1 MNDFIHQWYDK
12 SYQAVGILGI
22 QTASGDMTNAVAW
35 RDQSQGFKQLA
46 TQPLE
51 FYRERWD
58 TLVGEYW
65 QVPPSYSACKFQG
78 RPLHAWAR
86 EGVAILKEPVKRVVQ
101 HLTIEQVDFP
111 RIKFSATVS
120 SGTYIR
126 TLFED
131 MAKKLGTCGALRE
144 LTRTS
149 IGPFLSETALVPGQW
164 PDAEKNWHWGKAQQL
179 AHQVALPQALLSPQ
193 GSQRYRHGQGVGESM
208 VERITPCNEAPGR
221 GSFLWAISHQAQ
233 LLGMAQAKRSSG
245 GIWLIPKLNFLPS

>member
-12 SYQAVGILGI
+12 SYQAVGVLGI
-22 QTASGDMTNAVAW
+22 QTPSGDMTNPVAW
-35 RDQSQGFKQLA
+35 RDQSQRFKQLA
-46 TQPLE
+46 TQPQE
-51 FYRERWD
+51 FYRERWA

-101 HLTIEQVDFP
+101 QLTIEQVDFP
-111 RIKFSATVS
+111 QIKFSATVS

-149 IGPFLSETALVPGQW
+149 IGPFCSETALEPGQW
-164 PDAEKNWHWGKAQQL
+164 PDVEKKLALGQGPTIGSPGGPPPSPAQSPG
-179 AHQVALPQALLSPQ
+179 HSTLSPWP
-193 GSQRYRHGQGVGESM
+193 GSRGVHGGENNPLQRGPRGRELLVG
-208 VERITPCNEAPGR
+208 
-221 GSFLWAISHQAQ
+221 H
-233 LLGMAQAKRSSG
+233 
-245 GIWLIPKLNFLPS
+245 